1 VHDVTPAH
9 LPRLE
14 RIDAQLQRLGVG
26 SRYTMLVVPDFHRR
40 AALAGSPDFAR
51 WLRARA
57 DAGVEMLLH
66 GFYHVDE
73 SRHRGARERWK
84 ARTMTASEGE
94 FLGLGRDEAARRLA
108 EGRRLVED
116 AVGRAIDGFVA
127 PAWLYG
133 PGARA
138 ALRDAGF
145 RIAEDHWSVWSPLDG
160 RVLLRSPV
168 VSWASRT
175 PARLA
180 SSVLWSKLATIAL
193 RPLRVVRVGL
203 HPHDADHEEL
213 VRETDRVIAAFS
225 RDRRPL
231 LLHDLL

>member
-14 RIDAQLQRLGVG
+14 RIDGQLQRLGIG

-40 AALAGSPDFAR
+40 AALAGSGEFLR

-66 GFYHVDE
+66 GYYHVDE
-73 SRHRGARERWK
+73 SEHPGARERWK
-84 ARTMTASEGE
+84 ARAMTAREGE
-94 FLGLGRDEAARRLA
+94 FLGLGREEATRRLL
-108 EGRRLVED
+108 EGRRQVED
-116 AVGRAIDGFVA
+116 AVGHAVDGFVA

-138 ALRDAGF
+138 ALRETGF
-145 RIAEDHWSVWSPLDG
+145 KIAEDHWSVWSPLDG
-160 RVLLRSPV
+160 RTLLRSPI

-180 SSVLWSKLATIAL
+180 SSVLWSRIATLAL
-193 RPLRVVRVGL
+193 RPLRTVRVGL
-203 HPHDADHEEL
+203 HPLDADHEAL
-213 VRETDRVIAAFS
+213 VRETDRVITAFS
-225 RDRRPL
+225 RNRRPI